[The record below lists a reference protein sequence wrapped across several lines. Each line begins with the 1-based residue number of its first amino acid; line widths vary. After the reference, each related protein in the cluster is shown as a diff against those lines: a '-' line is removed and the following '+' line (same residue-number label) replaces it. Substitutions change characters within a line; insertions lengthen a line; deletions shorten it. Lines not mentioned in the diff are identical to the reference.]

1 MEPAAGLSDDG
12 GVKRDTETSTG
23 GPARGRDAQTPS
35 QITPR
40 GWWDILWRIY
50 ARFFDDRI
58 GLVAAGAAFYIL
70 LALFPAL
77 TACVSLYGF
86 VSDPATIAD
95 HIAYLGALLPRS
107 SMEII
112 RQQLD
117 SLVSQD
123 RDVLSVSFVVALLVA
138 FWSANNGVKTIFEAI
153 NIAYK
158 ENEKRSFLATNL
170 IALGFTLGAMV
181 LAALMIFS
189 TGVVPM
195 ALSLLQLDVFAE
207 ALIGFARWPVTFV
220 LIVLSISL
228 IYRYGPSRAPA
239 KWRWISWGSVFA
251 TTMWISASAAFS
263 FYLQNFAD
271 YNATYGSLGAVIG
284 LMLWTWISALILILG
299 AEINA
304 EMEHQTERDSTTGAP
319 KPMGQRG
326 AVVADTLGSSFRRGS
341 PTADG
346 RGR

>member
-1 MEPAAGLSDDG
+1 MPREAQKKQAHGRAAEAPSQI
-12 GVKRDTETSTG
+12 
-23 GPARGRDAQTPS
+23 PARGWR
-35 QITPR
+35 
-40 GWWDILWRIY
+40 DILWRIY

-58 GLVAAGAAFYIL
+58 SLVAAGAAFYLL

-77 TACVSLYGF
+77 TAFVSLYGF
-86 VSDPATIAD
+86 VSDPATIAE
-95 HIAYLGALLPRS
+95 HISYLGGLLPNS

-112 RQQLD
+112 RRQLE

-123 RDVLSVSFVVALLVA
+123 RDVLSISFAVALLVA
-138 FWSANNGVKTIFEAI
+138 FWSANNGVKTVFVAI
-153 NIAYK
+153 NIAYR
-158 ENEKRSFLATNL
+158 ESEKRSFLATNL

-181 LAALMIFS
+181 LACLMIVS
-189 TGVVPM
+189 TGVVPV
-195 ALSLLQLDVFAE
+195 ALSLLRMDAIAE
-207 ALIGFARWPVTFV
+207 TLITLARWPVTFFV
-220 LIVLSISL
+220 IVCSISL

-251 TTMWISASAAFS
+251 TTAWIVASAAFS

-319 KPMGQRG
+319 QPMGQRG
-326 AVVADTLGSSFRRGS
+326 AVVADTLGPSYGKENS
-341 PTADG
+341 TADK
-346 RGR
+346 R